1 MDAFPLF
8 GLLLMMSVRV
18 LFMLICIALTGSM
31 LAGLVSAGPRA
42 LPEPARDELP
52 SVVLIGDSTVRN
64 GDASG
69 GNGQWGWGEPFRD
82 FFDTSRL
89 NVVNRAVGGLS
100 SRTYLAFGYWEGTKE
115 HLKPGDF
122 LIIQFGHNDA
132 SPINDDQRAR
142 GTIRGNGD
150 EVQEIVNQLTGKEEV
165 VHSYGWYL
173 RNYIREAHERGVH
186 PIVCSPVPRKSWN
199 GESVNRATATY
210 ARWAREAA
218 AAEGVPFVDL
228 NDIVA
233 ERYEEIGQTGVEKLF
248 ADKHTHTSLAGARVN
263 AECVV
268 AGLRAVAI
276 KDLVRFLSAD
286 GEKVRPAR
294 ASQVAFVGPR
304 PVLDESPDADEVMRR
319 DTIPTLYIIGDS
331 TVRNGHMDGVGWGEV
346 VGQHFDPT
354 KINIVN
360 RAIGG
365 RSTRSFTR
373 EGRWDDV
380 YRELKPGDFVIMQ
393 FGHNDG
399 GRVGDIRYKRRPTL
413 PGIGDETQEV
423 RLDDGRVEVVRTYG
437 WYLMRFCA
445 ETMSKGATPIVC
457 SPVPHKDNW
466 RDGEFVPDFVEHR
479 KWCGQVAKETGA
491 KFVDLTALI
500 GKRYQQLG
508 EAEVETLFADA
519 RTHTNGRGANV
530 NAECL
535 IAGVRSM
542 DALPLRF
549 LVSEREQGERIGDVS
564 APLVPSRAE

>member
-1 MDAFPLF
+1 M
-8 GLLLMMSVRV
+8 GSLLMMSIRV
-18 LFMLICIALTGSM
+18 LRLSVCIALAGSM
-31 LAGLVSAGPRA
+31 FAGSVSAGLRT
-42 LPEPARDELP
+42 LPEPAGDALP
-52 SVVLIGDSTVRN
+52 SVFLVGDSTVRN

-82 FFDTSRL
+82 FFDSSKL

-100 SRTYLAFGYWEGTKE
+100 SRTYLTFGYWEGTKE

-150 EVQEIVNQLTGKEEV
+150 EVEEIVNQMTGKQEV

-173 RNYIREAHERGVH
+173 RNYIREAREKGVH
-186 PIVCSPVPRKSWN
+186 PIVCSPVPRKSWD
-199 GESVNRATATY
+199 GAKVNRATSSY
-210 ARWAREAA
+210 ASWAREAA
-218 AAEGVPFVDL
+218 AAEDVPFVDL

-233 ERYEEIGQTGVEKLF
+233 ERYEAIGQPGVEELF
-248 ADKHTHTSLAGARVN
+248 ADKHTHTSMAGARLN

-268 AGLRAVAI
+268 AGLRALAI
-276 KDLVRFLSAD
+276 KDLTRFLTAD
-286 GEKVRPAR
+286 GEKVSPAR
-294 ASQVAFVGPR
+294 ANQVAFVDPR
-304 PVLDESPDADEVMRR
+304 PVLDELSDADVAMLRGA
-319 DTIPTLYIIGDS
+319 IPTLYIIGDS

-346 VGQHFDPT
+346 VGQHFDRA
-354 KINIVN
+354 KIDVAN

-380 YRELKPGDFVIMQ
+380 YQKLKPGDFVIMQ

-399 GRVGDIRYKRRPTL
+399 GRVGDIRYKRRPAL
-413 PGIGDETQEV
+413 PGIGDETQDV
-423 RLDDGRVEVVRTYG
+423 SLDDGRVEVVRTYG
-437 WYLMRFCA
+437 WYLKLFCT
-445 ETMSKGATPIVC
+445 ETKSKGATPIVC

-466 RDGEFVPDFVEHR
+466 RDGKFVPDFAEHR

-500 GKRYQQLG
+500 GQRYQELG

-519 RTHTNGRGANV
+519 RTHTNKKGAEV
-530 NAECL
+530 NAECVVAGL
-535 IAGVRSM
+535 RSIA
-542 DALPLRF
+542 ALPLSL
-549 LVSEREQGERIGDVS
+549 LVSEREQGERVGDVS
-564 APLVPSRAE
+564 APLVSSRAE